1 MKRCPKCEF
10 IYEDDQTCCDM
21 DGINLVFDHNSL
33 PATGTSE
40 KHKPG
45 FRRSLLVSIIGVV
58 FGVVAMAVGY
68 ASLERAFSQTPEPS
82 VPPATVN
89 QPTPVAPKRPAKL
102 ESISETVDEITEVA
116 TSVSPAERTDVDHKD
131 SSKLQ
136 SERTETQSKPLT
148 LPTLPPAT
156 VQTRSTTTYKTVPQ
170 PRVAT
175 SPAQARPA
183 SARSQ
188 TAQSEKDSKVV
199 SIVKKTGRFLTKP
212 FKR

>member
-10 IYEDDQTCCDM
+10 IYEDEQTSCDM
-21 DGINLVFDHNSL
+21 DGNHLVFDHNSL
-33 PATGTSE
+33 PATGSSE
-40 KHKPG
+40 KPKPG

-58 FGVVAMAVGY
+58 FGVVALAVGY
-68 ASLERAFSQTPEPS
+68 ASLERAFSQTPEPT

-89 QPTPVAPKRPAKL
+89 QPTPVTPKRPAKL
-102 ESISETVDEITEVA
+102 DPISETVDEITEVA
-116 TSVSPAERTDVDHKD
+116 TSVSPGERTDVDHKD
-131 SSKLQ
+131 SS
-136 SERTETQSKPLT
+136 TQ

-156 VQTRSTTTYKTVPQ
+156 VLNGSTITHKTVSQ
-170 PRVAT
+170 PRVANA
-175 SPAQARPA
+175 PAQVRPA

-199 SIVKKTGRFLTKP
+199 SIVKKTGRFFTKP